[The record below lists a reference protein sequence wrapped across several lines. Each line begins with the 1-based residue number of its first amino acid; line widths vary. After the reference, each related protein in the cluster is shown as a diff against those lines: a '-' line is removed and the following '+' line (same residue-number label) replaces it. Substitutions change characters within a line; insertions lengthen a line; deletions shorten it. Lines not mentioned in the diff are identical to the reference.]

1 MTAWLDSAGRFFNPD
16 PQLSVSQIEGE
27 RVCVVVDNALS
38 NPEGLVDWAAAQAFE
53 PARDYP
59 YPGLVLE
66 APMAMTQRVA
76 DHFALYARGK
86 LRARRTQSAAVR
98 LSLVTVPPDQ
108 LYPVQ
113 WQCHRDLLA
122 EKPDRVIFAAMVLYL
137 FRDPVLGGTSFYRPR
152 QSAEETARINSDCQT
167 MSAAEFGA
175 RYGLKAGYM
184 TGSNA
189 YFEHIGRVPA
199 AWNRMIY
206 YDGGL
211 YHSGD
216 IGEPSRLS
224 ADPRV
229 GRLTLN
235 GFFTCSRYAG

>member
-16 PQLSVSQIEGE
+16 PQIGVSQIDREQ
-27 RVCVVVDNALS
+27 VCVTVDGALS

-66 APMAMTQRVA
+66 APAVITQLVGE
-76 DHFALYARGK
+76 HFAQYARSH
-86 LRARRTQSAAVR
+86 LRARRTQSVAVR
-98 LSLVTVPPDQ
+98 LSLVTAAPAE
-108 LYPVQ
+108 LEPVQ
-113 WQCHRDLLA
+113 WQCHRDRLA
-122 EKPDRVIFAAMVLYL
+122 VDPERVIFAAMVLYL
-137 FRDPVLGGTSFYRPR
+137 FRNPALGGTSFYRPL
-152 QSAEETARINSDCQT
+152 QGAEQVERMNADSMALSR
-167 MSAAEFGA
+167 AEFGA
-175 RYGLKAGYM
+175 RYGLQAGYM
-184 TGSNA
+184 VDSNP
-189 YFEHIGRVPA
+189 YFERIGRVPA

-211 YHSGD
+211 FHSGD
-216 IGEPSRLS
+216 IGAPSQLS

-235 GFFTCSRYAG
+235 GFFTCQRNTR